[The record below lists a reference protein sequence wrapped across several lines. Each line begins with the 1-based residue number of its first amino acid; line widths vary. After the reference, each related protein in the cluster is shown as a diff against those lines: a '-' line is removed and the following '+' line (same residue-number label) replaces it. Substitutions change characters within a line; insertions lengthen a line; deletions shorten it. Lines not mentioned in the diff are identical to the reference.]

1 MNHKD
6 KNESTSIRQQIIDEY
21 IRLTPSSQLFFERSE
36 KALVAGVTGNLRF
49 FKPYPLYFSGG
60 QGSLI
65 FDVDDNE
72 YIDCFLCNGPL
83 QLGHRPKKLLESIQ
97 RHESTGALVVNP
109 MLATEVAERLIEIIP
124 SAERV
129 RFVSSGTEAV
139 MTAIRCARGATGKNK
154 IVKFHGH
161 YHGQS
166 DQFLVGLGASSS
178 TVGDGIPQ
186 SSIADTLL
194 LPYGDANKLEHTL
207 KQQNDIAAVLLDPA
221 MHAGGLW
228 GSQRKYL
235 NDVRELTLKHGV
247 LLIFDEVITGFRLAL
262 GGAQEL
268 YDVTPD
274 LSTFAKALCA
284 GEKLGA
290 IVGRKDV
297 MDVLD
302 PRRRRGQAAI
312 FQSGTTNDGTDALA
326 ATIAALD
333 EYVRIN
339 NENGFNQLTILT
351 KELVNGLREL
361 FKSYNV
367 PCQINQL
374 GPMLQLFLTDQ
385 DNLDFEISSNI
396 DARPLYLFTLAL
408 LSEGVLFS
416 LPGSSHVYISFCHN
430 KDDVRKILQS
440 TKNVLNRYDFS
451 VLVNNA
457 RKVL

>member
-1 MNHKD
+1 MNQEN
-6 KNESTSIRQQIIDEY
+6 KNESKLIRQQIIDEY
-21 IRLTPSSQLFFERSE
+21 IRLTPKSQKFFERSE

-49 FKPYPLYFSGG
+49 FKPYPLYFAGG

-65 FDVDDNE
+65 IDIDDNE

-83 QLGHRPKKLLESIQ
+83 QLGHRPKKILEAIQ
-97 RHESTGALVVNP
+97 QHDSTGALVVNP

-139 MTAIRCARGATGKNK
+139 MTAIRCARGATGKSK
-154 IVKFHGH
+154 IVKFLGH

-166 DQFLVGLGASSS
+166 DQFLVGLGPSS
-178 TVGDGIPQ
+178 TPVGDGIPQ
-186 SSIADTLL
+186 SSIANTLL
-194 LPYGDANKLEHTL
+194 LPYGNIDALEHTL
-207 KQQNDIAAVLLDPA
+207 EQEKDIAAVLLDPA

-228 GSQRKYL
+228 GSQKEYL
-235 NDVRELTLKHGV
+235 SDVRKLTIKHGV

-268 YDVTPD
+268 YNVTPD

-290 IVGRKDV
+290 IVGRKEV

-302 PRRRRGQAAI
+302 PRRGRKQSAI

-326 ATIAALD
+326 ATLAALD
-333 EYVRIN
+333 QYIGIN
-339 NENGFNQLTILT
+339 NEDGFNRVTNLT
-351 KELVNGLREL
+351 KDLVTGLRKI
-361 FKSYNV
+361 FYAHDV
-367 PCQINQL
+367 PCHINQL

-385 DNLDFEISSNI
+385 GRLNFETSSKI
-396 DARPLYLFTLAL
+396 DLQPLYLFTLAL
-408 LSEGVLFS
+408 LSEGVLFA
-416 LPGSSHVYISFCHN
+416 LPGSTHVYISFCHSE
-430 KDDVRKILQS
+430 DDVRKILQS
-440 TKNVLNRYDFS
+440 TKNILNRYDFS
-451 VLVNNA
+451 FLVNNA
-457 RKVL
+457 RKVP